1 MLVIT
6 RLMLADPRT
15 PAQARQKPGASHLPA
30 KEKIKLVNNKEQKK
44 INRVKDFSI

>member
-6 RLMLADPRT
+6 RLMLADPRP

-30 KEKIKLVNNKEQKK
+30 KEKIKLVTIKNRKK
-44 INRVKDFSI
+44 IIRVKDFSI